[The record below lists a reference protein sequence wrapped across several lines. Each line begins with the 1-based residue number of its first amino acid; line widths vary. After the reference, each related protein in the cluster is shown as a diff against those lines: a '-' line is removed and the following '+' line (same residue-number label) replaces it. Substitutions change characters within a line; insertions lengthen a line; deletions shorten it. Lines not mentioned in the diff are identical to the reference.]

1 MVEVLIGDV
10 DGGGGDVRGWEF
22 LGWGN
27 IVG

>member
-1 MVEVLIGDV
+1 MVGVLIGGV
-10 DGGGGDVRGWEF
+10 YGGGGDVRGGEF